1 MRALASSPGRPQ
13 TPRRVAAVRIV
24 DEAVGPYER
33 VVWAH
38 DQVSGLQAVVA
49 VHSTVLGPAVGGCRF
64 YPYADQATAALD
76 ALRLA
81 EGMTL
86 KSAAAGL
93 DLGGGKSVIIGD
105 PATAKTL
112 EVLRVFA
119 AVLDR
124 LEGQYYTAEDVGT
137 STADMDFLRT
147 LTPYALGV
155 SADQGGCGDPS
166 PYTARGVVAAMRE
179 GWRASTGADSL
190 RGVRI
195 AIQGAAGKVGGGV
208 ARLVAAEGAEVV
220 VSDIARGRVAAL
232 AAEIDG
238 TVVAPEEVLGTECD
252 VLAPCA
258 MGGILSVTSVPTLRC
273 RLVCGAANNQLA
285 DDDAAALLQSR
296 DIDYVPDF
304 VANAGGIIAIAEER
318 NGFDADRAA
327 ELADGIGD
335 VVQVIIAE
343 AQATGQSALVVARR
357 RAARRIAAAT
367 E

>member
-1 MRALASSPGRPQ
+1 MRALASSPQ
-13 TPRRVAAVRIV
+13 SPRRVASVRIV

-38 DQVSGLQAVVA
+38 DPLSGLQAIVA
-49 VHSTVLGPAVGGCRF
+49 VHSTALGPAVGGCRF
-64 YPYADQATAALD
+64 YPYTDQTTAALD

-93 DLGGGKSVIIGD
+93 ALGGGKSVIIGD
-105 PATAKTL
+105 PATTKTL
-112 EVLRVFA
+112 ELLRVFA

-166 PYTARGVVAAMRE
+166 PYTARGVVASMRA
-179 GWRASTGADSL
+179 GWQASSGATSL
-190 RGVRI
+190 SGVRI
-195 AIQGAAGKVGGGV
+195 AIQGAAGKVGGSV

-220 VSDIARGRVAAL
+220 VSDIAGGRVAAL
-232 AAEIDG
+232 AAELG
-238 TVVAPEEVLGTECD
+238 AEVVSPDEVVSAECD

-258 MGGILSVTSVPTLRC
+258 MGGILNVRSVPTLRC

-285 DDDAAALLQSR
+285 DDDAAMLLQSR

-304 VANAGGIIAIAEER
+304 VANAGGIIAISEER
-318 NGFDADRAA
+318 NGFDATRAA

-335 VVQVIIAE
+335 VVREIISE
-343 AQATGQSALVVARR
+343 AQATGQSALVMARR
-357 RAARRIAAAT
+357 RAARRIAAAS